1 MLKDMAGGKQAK
13 AIKVF
18 AHAIRYLKDHML
30 NTLEQRGAGIKAKDI
45 NWVLTVPAIW
55 EDPAK
60 QFMREAAEEVNMH
73 DFLSIFSYISNITR
87 TYIGSVRETLHK
99 RIIINISYQ
108 KLAIFFFLY
117 NRQE

>member
-1 MLKDMAGGKQAK
+1 MAGGKQVK

-73 DFLSIFSYISNITR
+73 DFYQYSAIFLISLEPTLDQSEKHSINALLLIYHYDIPKTSY
-87 TYIGSVRETLHK
+87 
-99 RIIINISYQ
+99 
-108 KLAIFFFLY
+108 FFFLY